1 LEEAQG
7 MKGLADRPAIVTGAG
22 QGIGRAIAVRLLE
35 EGARVLA
42 VDIRA
47 EGLSSFP
54 ENDRLAPMIADV
66 TANSAPAEIIGRCV
80 STFGGVSI
88 LVNNVG
94 VGNAPP
100 AHETTDEIFDHY
112 MDINLRGTFRLS
124 RDVLPELR
132 KSRGAIVNIA
142 SSIALSGYRRWAA
155 YATAKAGIVGL
166 TRNMAADYGPE
177 GIRVNAVAPGIIA
190 TPLTADRLN
199 SARFQATIVGTM
211 PLGKVGRPEDVASA
225 VAFLASDEAS
235 MITGQILAVD
245 GGQTSSVFISEEIV
259 ANWETTRGAG

>member
-1 LEEAQG
+1 
-7 MKGLADRPAIVTGAG
+7 MKGLTDRAAIVTGAG
-22 QGIGRAIAVRLLE
+22 QGIGRAIAVRLLD

-42 VDIRA
+42 VDIKA
-47 EGLSSFP
+47 EGLSSFVA
-54 ENDRLAPMIADV
+54 NGRLATMVADV
-66 TANSAPAEIIGRCV
+66 TATEAPAQIIGRCV
-80 STFGGVSI
+80 STFGGVSV

-94 VGNAPP
+94 LGNAPP
-100 AHETTDEIFDHY
+100 AHETTDEIFDRY

-132 KSRGAIVNIA
+132 KTRGTIVNIA

-155 YATAKAGIVGL
+155 YATAKAGVVAL
-166 TRNMAADYGPE
+166 TRNMASDYGPE

-190 TPLTADRLN
+190 TPLTADRLKT
-199 SARFQATIVGTM
+199 ARFQVTIVGTM
-211 PLGKVGRPEDVASA
+211 PLGEVGKPEDVASA

-259 ANWETTRGAG
+259 ANWESTRGAN